1 MQEQHP
7 NKVKS
12 GWLYVLQTITNVI
25 LVLFIFYLCFCR
37 LTLLAVMEHLNIQF
51 YSCHYYS
58 SIFFQILVLMFVV
71 TASGC
76 WNLFVDIFTHLMRDI
91 TAGLNGNIQH
101 NLQINFGHN
110 NIEITEIVL

>member
-1 MQEQHP
+1 
-7 NKVKS
+7 
-12 GWLYVLQTITNVI
+12 
-25 LVLFIFYLCFCR
+25 
-37 LTLLAVMEHLNIQF
+37 
-51 YSCHYYS
+51 
-58 SIFFQILVLMFVV
+58 MFVV